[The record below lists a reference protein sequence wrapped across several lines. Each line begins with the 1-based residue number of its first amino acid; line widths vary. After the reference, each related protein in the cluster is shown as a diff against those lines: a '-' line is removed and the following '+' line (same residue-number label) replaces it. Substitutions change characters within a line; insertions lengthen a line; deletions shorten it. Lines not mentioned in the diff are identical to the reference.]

1 MKELA
6 AVDLHQAIQGVRD
19 AGKGRRVLWQD
30 SESIAFLSRGR
41 KMRTD
46 FHIDPSD
53 EVTLQ
58 LAGEQHL
65 HYITPEGEQ
74 KVAVIRPGQLLLCPG
89 GVPHSPRVTDD
100 AWFVVIE
107 RKRRKSEQDRFL
119 WLCERCGKKVY
130 EVAVEVGDYSQD
142 PVSRVH
148 ERFYGDESL
157 RTCNNCG
164 AVVPCP
170 VP

>member
-1 MKELA
+1 MKELV
-6 AVDLHQAIQGVRD
+6 AVDLEDAMRGVRES
-19 AGKGRRVLWQD
+19 GQGRRVLWQD

-58 LAGEQHL
+58 IAGEQRL
-65 HYITPEGEQ
+65 HYLTPEGEE
-74 KVAVIRPGQLLLCPG
+74 KIALIRPGQMLLCPG
-89 GVPHSPRVTDD
+89 GVPHSPRVTED

-107 RKRRKSEQDRFL
+107 RKRCAGEEDRFL
-119 WLCERCGKKVY
+119 WRCGRCGEKVY
-130 EVAVEVGDYSQD
+130 DVAVEVGDYSLD

-148 ERFYGDESL
+148 ERFYNDERL
-157 RTCNNCG
+157 RTCKSCG
-164 AVVPCP
+164 AVVPRP
-170 VP
+170 